1 MLVWS
6 ENEWAAGRARQ
17 CTATMFGRAREAL
30 MALGGGG
37 GIGAEPYH
45 RAAHLTNLSR
55 DMHFDGLV
63 RGNRKSP
70 RVQQQA
76 AAAQPPPAS
85 RAAAN
90 KPAPHVQHAAAAA
103 LHHASRPLPAKRK
116 GGGRCAEFDSAG
128 GGQACAKRP
137 AATRP
142 RQKQRKPA
150 NERIATGVTAAQR
163 SDGRRKEAQQ
173 HVQTFMR
180 DSSTRLRETCSGSDR
195 GGSRPRDE
203 MIGRAAEV
211 VGKTAAEALQ
221 CTVVKKGVLCQYRR
235 DDLVYDLKMG
245 RLGFEVLRGGE
256 WQAVEPANHSQGR
269 RKQAQQ
275 QLNTFLHDSSARL
288 RKAGSGS
295 SAWLRKAGS
304 ARSGGVAGKTVA
316 EALRG
321 MDATTGTPAR
331 YRRQD
336 LVYDLKMGRLGFET
350 LRGGVWQA
358 VEPV

>member
-1 MLVWS
+1 M
-6 ENEWAAGRARQ
+6 AYGGRETDDDEEAFT
-17 CTATMFGRAREAL
+17 TALQQFEESRERL
-30 MALGGGG
+30 DT
-37 GIGAEPYH
+37 IQH
-45 RAAHLTNLSR
+45 
-55 DMHFDGLV
+55 MHFDGLV
-63 RGNRKSP
+63 RGKRQSP

-85 RAAAN
+85 RAAAR
-90 KPAPHVQHAAAAA
+90 APVAAVPP
-103 LHHASRPLPAKRK
+103 S
-116 GGGRCAEFDSAG
+116 E
-128 GGQACAKRP
+128 
-137 AATRP
+137 
-142 RQKQRKPA
+142 
-150 NERIATGVTAAQR
+150 
-163 SDGRRKEAQQ
+163 GRRKQAQQ
-173 HVQTFMR
+173 HVQAFMH

-203 MIGRAAEV
+203 MIGRAGEV
-211 VGKTAAEALQ
+211 AGKTVAQALR
-221 CTVVKKGVLCQYRR
+221 CMVVQKGVLCQYRR
-235 DDLVYDLKMG
+235 QDLVYDLKMG

-256 WQAVEPANHSQGR
+256 WQAVEPTNHSQGR

-316 EALRG
+316 QALRCV
-321 MDATTGTPAR
+321 DATKGAPAR

-350 LRGGVWQA
+350 LRDGVWQA